1 MHACLTS
8 VSPSAL
14 FQGEEGEFDW
24 DARTQSAILG
34 SFYWCYVLSQ
44 VMGGLLTQRFG
55 TKVVFGLS
63 QLATAACS
71 LLIPTAAEVHYS
83 LLIAL
88 RSVQGVASVCGRG
101 LLQPFTTTVRGLH

>member
-1 MHACLTS
+1 MFCVQA
-8 VSPSAL
+8 
-14 FQGEEGEFDW
+14 EEGEFDW

-63 QLATAACS
+63 QFATAVCS
-71 LLIPTAAEVHYS
+71 LLIPQAAQVHYS
-83 LLIAL
+83 LLIVL
-88 RSVQGVASVCGRG
+88 RSIQGVASVSR
-101 LLQPFTTTVRGLH
+101 LYLPRAPATEPATFKYI